1 MRHVRQRVE
10 PLFYGAKDQIFQAFK
25 SSKHSNLHLGCV
37 TVRLERRLYDDF
49 NLAHLLS
56 EQENCGNT
64 KQLKGNLRTPY
75 LVQVSRS
82 LASLLDNNRATNKE
96 TKMKTESCLS
106 LQSSESN
113 KHSS

>member
-1 MRHVRQRVE
+1 MVQR
-10 PLFYGAKDQIFQAFK
+10 IK
-25 SSKHSNLHLGCV
+25 SSKRSNLHLGCV

-49 NLAHLLS
+49 NLAHLS